1 MKYARRILVLCALLF
16 LVSPAWAPA
25 WGADAG
31 VQPAAKVV
39 TSGSVTP
46 ASAPAAAPVAEPKT
60 DEPTTAAAAPAVA
73 TPDPEAGLSWWKM
86 GLKHLMEL
94 VFLILGIMAT
104 ALVRVMMKKY
114 GFEEQ
119 SGKVND
125 VLMKA
130 IGFAEQWAIKKA
142 KMEGAAA
149 PGGAQK
155 MEMAVDFA
163 KKLAVEYKLPD
174 KGSDWWEHKLEGWL
188 GIEKAKANAVATAT
202 NGTSS

>member
-1 MKYARRILVLCALLF
+1 MRKHLL
-16 LVSPAWAPA
+16 LVSLTAALFVAWPNTGYSVDAAPTSA
-25 WGADAG
+25 PV
-31 VQPAAKVV
+31 VQVDAKVV
-39 TSGSVTP
+39 TPSVDASVEPPSGNDTAGTVDEKP
-46 ASAPAAAPVAEPKT
+46 A
-60 DEPTTAAAAPAVA
+60 D
-73 TPDPEAGLSWWKM
+73 LRWWQL

-94 VFLILGIMAT
+94 VFLVLGLMAT

-142 KMEGAAA
+142 KMEGEAA

-163 KKLAVEYKLPD
+163 KKLAVEYQIPD

-188 GIEKAKANAVATAT
+188 GIEKAKANA
-202 NGTSS
+202 SSNPIVE